1 MEVSSACWGDPAGA
15 FCFWEWVPVGREKRV
30 GHKWG
35 KVGRISVKVG
45 HKTVEVGH
53 ISTKVGHKKSLA
65 QIRASW
71 PRVKWYFSFISDKN
85 KRRRIVGKVSWE

>member
-1 MEVSSACWGDPAGA
+1 MVW
-15 FCFWEWVPVGREKRV
+15 EKRA

-35 KVGRISVKVG
+35 EVGRISVKVG

-65 QIRASW
+65 QIRACW

-85 KRRRIVGKVSWE
+85 KRCRITEKASWE